1 MNLFDIKELFKL
13 VRKFDLSVFHEVQ
26 DEIDCKPSYHDISNF
41 SLESIKMSGSD
52 VFAVFKYEEMW
63 CDGGIYRIK
72 LPLNIFLN
80 KNSLAR
86 YLESLYNIHKEKQEI
101 KKKRQEDEK
110 RRFEQNELSELRRLQ
125 AKYGIS
131 N

>member
-1 MNLFDIKELFKL
+1 MNLLDIKELFL
-13 VRKFDLSVFHEVQ
+13 LIRKFDLSVFNEVQ
-26 DEIDCKPSYHDISNF
+26 DEIENKPSYHDISNF
-41 SLESIKMSGSD
+41 SLESIKMSGGD

-63 CDGGIYRIK
+63 CDGGVYRIK

-80 KNSLAR
+80 KDSLAR
-86 YLESLYNIHKEKQEI
+86 YIESLYNIYKEKQEI
-101 KKKRQEDEK
+101 KKKRQEDAK
-110 RRFEQNELSELRRLQ
+110 SQFEQNELSELRRLQ